1 MNYFYSTAF
10 TECIHRHEI
19 QTLEK
24 SSFDKTLIIK
34 VQAPQLRPN
43 QRLALSGSVAE
54 LGNWQEDEALRCLYT
69 GDNEWTAVID
79 VTNLT
84 GKSIEMKFIVVD
96 KDESVP
102 VIWEARMNALLNP
115 CRPHSRYCNSCI
127 LSPLGGMFR
136 SW

>member
-19 QTLEK
+19 QTLPK
-24 SSFDKTLIIK
+24 SKFDKTLIVK

-54 LGNWQEDEALRCLYT
+54 LGNWQEREALKCLYT

-79 VTNLT
+79 ATNLT
-84 GKSIEMKFIVVD
+84 GKAIEMKYIVND
-96 KDESVP
+96 DDPSVP
-102 VIWEARMNALLNP
+102 VIWEARMNRVLHFP
-115 CRPHSRYCNSCI
+115 EIKQSPHRGP
-127 LSPLGGMFR
+127 LSFTFQ
-136 SW
+136 